1 MSLPVISFEAG
12 ERHLTWPGV
21 LDAIAKGHERPRAE
35 IGDTFL
41 HQGDRTLLSRAAWI
55 AGLGA
60 AVKTATVVPENA
72 AMGKPLI
79 NGGLCLYSD
88 VDGTLEALIDF
99 HLVTKWKTAGDSL
112 LAAKRLARE
121 DSKNILLV
129 GAGTVAR
136 SLVDGYRAL
145 FPDAT
150 IRIWSRSGDSA
161 RALAGETGTG
171 VTSSIEEG
179 VREADIISTATM
191 SQTPLIRGDWLR
203 PGQHLDL
210 IGAYKADMR
219 EADDAAIAR
228 GRLFVDSRE
237 TTLHHIGELMMP
249 LENNVISEADV
260 LADFYEPAKM
270 VRRTPDDLTIFK
282 NGGGAH
288 MDLMVAHHIL
298 KVWRDGEGGT

>member
-12 ERHLTWPGV
+12 ERHLTWHGV

-72 AMGKPLI
+72 AAGKPVI

-88 VDGTLEALIDF
+88 VDGTLEALVDF

-112 LAAKRLARE
+112 LAARRLARD
-121 DSKNILLV
+121 DSRNILLV

-145 FPDAT
+145 FPGAA
-150 IRIWSRSGDSA
+150 IRIWSRTGDSA
-161 RALAGETGTG
+161 RALANETAAE
-171 VTSSIEEG
+171 VAASLEDA

-210 IGAYKADMR
+210 IGAYKSDMR
-219 EADDAAIAR
+219 EADDTAIAR

-237 TTLHHIGELMMP
+237 TTVHHIGELMIP
-249 LENNVISEADV
+249 LENNVISEFDV

-270 VRRTPDDLTIFK
+270 VRDGPDDLTIFK

-288 MDLMVAHHIL
+288 MDLMVARHVL
-298 KVWRDGEGGT
+298 EVWRDGGEAT